1 MCDGKPNRHEG
12 APYAD
17 PNQSAATE
25 RTALKDAREMT
36 GLLSFLATGVLLAL
50 ACWLLAGV
58 LLRVCGVLLFAC
70 GLLVTAATGA
80 PAAALATILG
90 VLAWLAGHWLFA
102 ARNHFFSS
110 PLARRIF
117 LEALPR
123 PFDPT
128 RRWGI
133 PNVPPER
140 R

>member
-1 MCDGKPNRHEG
+1 M
-12 APYAD
+12 
-17 PNQSAATE
+17 
-25 RTALKDAREMT
+25 LKDARAMT
-36 GLLSFLATGVLLAL
+36 ALLSLLATAVFVAL

-58 LLRVCGVLLFAC
+58 LLRVGGVLLFAC

-80 PAAALATILG
+80 PAAALATVLG
-90 VLAWLAGHWLFA
+90 ALAWLAGHWLFA
-102 ARNHFFSS
+102 ARHHFFGS

-133 PNVPPER
+133 PNVPTNR